1 MYVYIYIYVYV
12 YKVGLLWLATESLIA
27 LGKMVILFVEEWKA
41 FGESTES
48 QKEHQGALKQMIL
61 YSGNAGFS
69 SQGASG
75 DQMQS
80 PAQGR

>member
-1 MYVYIYIYVYV
+1 M
-12 YKVGLLWLATESLIA
+12 A
-27 LGKMVILFVEEWKA
+27 ILFVEEWKA
-41 FGESTES
+41 FGESAES

-80 PAQGR
+80 PAQRW